1 MRIKVY
7 QINGELD
14 SHRAIFLSYDST
26 LKEAG
31 RVDPSIYRTVFDGN
45 LDCNNLEEIFNQ
57 LNTDQPVS
65 YQGHKLSVSDV
76 VEVCD
81 EQSDNVDPGFYFCDT
96 IGFKNLA
103 EFDSSKTETMRG
115 KKMVVIEPHKPAYEA
130 LIEDNLEALQ
140 RAVRGYIE
148 ITYPFDDNAMII
160 GNEEAKLIGMEGN
173 RRVNGSVY
181 AGPLLIAAD
190 DGEGGTTD
198 LTDEQVRQY
207 REMFAVPEDISQA
220 EVEADTGFVIT
231 GWSY

>member
-14 SHRAIFLSYDST
+14 SQR
-26 LKEAG
+26 LKFFGYKTALKDAG
-31 RVDPSIYRTVFDGN
+31 GIDPGIYRTVFDGDV
-45 LDCNNLEEIFNQ
+45 DCSDLEEVFKL
-57 LNTDQPVS
+57 LNTECPVT
-65 YQGHKLSVSDV
+65 YQGHSLSVSDV

-81 EQSDNVDPGFYFCDT
+81 KQSGNVDPGFYFCDT

-103 EFDSSKTETMRG
+103 EFDSSKTEPMRG

-140 RAVRGYIE
+140 RAVQGYIE
-148 ITYPFDDNAMII
+148 ITYPFDDNAMVI